1 MKTIIVGFG
10 NQGKKRKKILL
21 KDYTASVDPISKQ
34 ADYKYIKEVPVS
46 IYDSALVCVPDKEK
60 FEVIKYCLINKK
72 NVLVEKPL
80 FFNDLNKIKLLQ
92 NLANKNKTVL
102 YTAYNHRF
110 EPHFQRLKKLL
121 TSKKLGKIYSCR
133 LFYGNG
139 TARLVRKSSWRDS
152 GMGVL
157 TDLGSHLLD
166 TYNYWF
172 NKRDN
177 FKLITKNH
185 FENKS
190 PDHVIMMSKKKNPF
204 IQFEMTLCMWRN
216 FFSCDVLGKNGS
228 AHIFSLCKWGPSK
241 FIHRI
246 RKLPS
251 GKPIQKKIILIKK
264 DPTWGLEYKYFK
276 SLVKKYK
283 KCNLENDIWIN
294 KQILQ
299 LSKNK

>member
-1 MKTIIVGFG
+1 LKTIIVGLG
-10 NQGKKRKKILL
+10 NQGKKRKNFLL
-21 KDYTASVDPISKQ
+21 DNYTASVDPVSKS
-34 ADYKYIKEVPVS
+34 ADYKYIKEVPVD
-46 IYDSALVCVPDKEK
+46 IYDSAFVCVPDKEK

-80 FFNDLNKIKLLQ
+80 FFNDLNKIKFLQ

-121 TSKKLGKIYSCR
+121 TSKKLGEIYSCR

-177 FKLITKNH
+177 FKLITKNY
-185 FENKS
+185 FENKA
-190 PDHVIMMSKKKNPF
+190 PDHVIMVSKKK
-204 IQFEMTLCMWRN
+204 
-216 FFSCDVLGKNGS
+216 
-228 AHIFSLCKWGPSK
+228 
-241 FIHRI
+241 IH
-246 RKLPS
+246 L
-251 GKPIQKKIILIKK
+251 
-264 DPTWGLEYKYFK
+264 F
-276 SLVKKYK
+276 
-283 KCNLENDIWIN
+283 NL
-294 KQILQ
+294 K
-299 LSKNK
+299 